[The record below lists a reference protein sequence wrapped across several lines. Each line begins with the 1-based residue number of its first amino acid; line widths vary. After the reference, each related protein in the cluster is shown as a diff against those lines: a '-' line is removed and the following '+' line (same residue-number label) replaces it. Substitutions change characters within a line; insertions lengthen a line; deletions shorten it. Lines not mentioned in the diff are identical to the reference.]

1 MKDNNNN
8 SFLLL
13 LKEQVDYNSHLLYF
27 LQMQDQMLTAKHLD
41 NNNKMLL
48 LADLIT
54 MKSTAI
60 YQEINFQ
67 CMPIPPI
74 RVWILLCHLQ
84 SNKTDQESLRLLLI
98 LIVHCIRLLLKKYQ
112 LFLISLVKI
121 QAFSVRLIPRKK
133 MNILH
138 PWIIWLIYWIMANWK
153 EIRSSCCLLS
163 PKSLTTEIKRKPL
176 QRM

>member
-27 LQMQDQMLTAKHLD
+27 LQMQDKMLTAKHLD

-60 YQEINFQ
+60 YQEINLQ

-74 RVWILLCHLQ
+74 RV
-84 SNKTDQESLRLLLI
+84 
-98 LIVHCIRLLLKKYQ
+98 
-112 LFLISLVKI
+112 
-121 QAFSVRLIPRKK
+121 
-133 MNILH
+133 
-138 PWIIWLIYWIMANWK
+138 
-153 EIRSSCCLLS
+153 
-163 PKSLTTEIKRKPL
+163 
-176 QRM
+176 